1 MNRKKRTLGT
11 EQQRKNVDP
20 ETNRVYVQKLSD
32 MVSCRTVFTPEGTW
46 QPEFERFYQVDDY
59 FTGQIDGWGLGLCMV
74 QKIVE
79 LHNGSINVI
88 SDRGLGSIFTVSLPV
103 L

>member
-1 MNRKKRTLGT
+1 M
-11 EQQRKNVDP
+11 
-20 ETNRVYVQKLSD
+20 
-32 MVSCRTVFTPEGTW
+32 
-46 QPEFERFYQVDDY
+46 DDY